1 MHTQRPAVV
10 TIAAILLIILSLF
23 VGGLGIARQFG
34 LLGGLGFGNRQFL
47 PGRFQGR
54 NFPQGGFPSGGFPNA
69 GSPNDQNNPA
79 GTPNFTP
86 NRQFGTGLASLFRLV
101 RPVLTGLNIFLIV
114 LGVVAAIGLF
124 MSKRWGAVLAIILS
138 ALLLLLAIPGMLR
151 IFSPILLIESLV
163 RILLALAVIVL
174 LLLPSARKAYARPA
188 EEIS

>member
-23 VGGLGIARQFG
+23 VGGFGIARQYG

-47 PGRFQGR
+47 PGQFRGR
-54 NFPQGGFPSGGFPNA
+54 NFPSGGFPN
-69 GSPNDQNNPA
+69 GGFPNNGLPNDQNNPA

-86 NRQFGTGLASLFRLV
+86 NRQFGTGLARLFRLV
-101 RPVLTGLNIFLIV
+101 RPVLTGLNVILIV

-138 ALLLLLAIPGMLR
+138 ALLLLLSIPGMLR
-151 IFSPILLIESLV
+151 IFSPILLVESLV

-174 LLLPSARKAYARPA
+174 LLLPSARKAYAHPA
-188 EEIS
+188 DTL